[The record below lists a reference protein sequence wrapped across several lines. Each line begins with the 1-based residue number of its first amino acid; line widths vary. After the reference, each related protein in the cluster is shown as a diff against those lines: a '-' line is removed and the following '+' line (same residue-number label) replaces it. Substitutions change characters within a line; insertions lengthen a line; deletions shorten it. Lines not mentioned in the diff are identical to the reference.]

1 MLAEGAQITDV
12 SKILGHSSVAV
23 TAKIYAHS
31 FAENRRKA
39 VASVARRLRRTGSDQ

>member
-31 FAENRRKA
+31 YQDNQRKA
-39 VASVARRLRRTGSDQ
+39 VASVAQQLRKAGGQ